1 MFNGMMTTNRPKNSK
16 YYIIRTYYEAGK
28 LYETAWWKE
37 EELHGVRRRYL
48 KTGGLY
54 REDQFVDGELHG
66 VEKYFNKA
74 CILTQEINYDNGEAN
89 WCRFYYN
96 TGELMEE
103 GTYIKGVFKSTA
115 QYNLKGKRINI
126 AGGRARK
133 AEMDAKENKLNYQK
147 LLNLNPKLADF
158 KEEFDLDI

>member
-1 MFNGMMTTNRPKNSK
+1 MMSTSRPKDSK

-37 EELHGVRRRYL
+37 DILHGVRRRYL
-48 KTGGLY
+48 KTGELY
-54 REDQFVDGELHG
+54 REDRYVDGELQG
-66 VEKYFNKA
+66 VEKYFNKKG
-74 CILTQEINYDNGEAN
+74 ILTQEINYDNSEAN

-103 GTYIKGVFKSTA
+103 GMYVDGEFKSTA

-133 AEMDAKENKLNYQK
+133 AEMDAKQNKLNYQALLKLNPNFRHRYKSK
-147 LLNLNPKLADF
+147 LLPQ
-158 KEEFDLDI
+158 

>member
-1 MFNGMMTTNRPKNSK
+1 MMATNRPKDSK
-16 YYIIRTYYEAGK
+16 YYIIRTYYEADK

-37 EELHGVRRRYL
+37 ENLHGVRRRYL
-48 KTGGLY
+48 KTGELY
-54 REDQFVDGELHG
+54 REDRYVDGELQG
-66 VEKYFNKA
+66 IEKYFNKEG
-74 CILTQEINYDNGEAN
+74 ILTQEINYDNSEAN
-89 WCRFYYN
+89 WCKFYYN

-103 GTYIKGVFKSTA
+103 GMYVDGEFKSTA

-147 LLNLNPKLADF
+147 LLKLNPQLADF
-158 KEEFDLDI
+158 KQEFDLKV